1 MQVNSLKEGIL
12 ERDNVI
18 ENLQRHVLVAQVS
31 NKLLTSEMRER
42 DATIQHLSEQRKA
55 GVITRWKT
63 FAGPD
68 FVIRQACSTGTRVH

>member
-1 MQVNSLKEGIL
+1 M

-31 NKLLTSEMRER
+31 NKLLTSEMGQR

-55 GVITRWKT
+55 GVIKRWKT

-68 FVIRQACSTGTRVH
+68 FVIRQVCSTGTRVH